1 MEANPDKFHFI
12 NLGNTGSHT
21 LQINDVSIKSTSSV
35 TVFGITVHSKL
46 NLNLT

>member
-12 NLGNTGSHT
+12 NLGNIGSHT
-21 LQINDVSIKSTSSV
+21 LEINDVSIKSTSSV
-35 TVFGITVHSKL
+35 TVLGITVHSKL